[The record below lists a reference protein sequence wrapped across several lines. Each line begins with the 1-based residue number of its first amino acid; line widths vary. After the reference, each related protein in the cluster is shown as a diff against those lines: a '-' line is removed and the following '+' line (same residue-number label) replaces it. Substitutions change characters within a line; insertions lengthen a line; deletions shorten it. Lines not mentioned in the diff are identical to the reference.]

1 MVVFVSCLALYTEV
15 RQFAALAV
23 YYLPGKRVEYCDE
36 RVRLYVCLL
45 QAYRHNFA
53 TCTSSLHQVFRPC
66 YLQLVQSSSGVVLDL
81 WMMSCLHIVTVD
93 R

>member
-36 RVRLYVCLL
+36 RVRLYVCS
-45 QAYRHNFA
+45 A
-53 TCTSSLHQVFRPC
+53 TSISP
-66 YLQLVQSSSGVVLDL
+66 
-81 WMMSCLHIVTVD
+81 
-93 R
+93 